1 LFIVRRKG
9 TKDSKLKEFCD
20 TYGIDYLPNQSINSE
35 SFLDLLNDYDCDIL
49 VSMSFDQIF
58 KKKILNATKHGV
70 INCHAGMLPFYRG
83 RNILNWVL
91 INDESE
97 FGITVHHVDEGIDT
111 GDIII
116 QKAFPISEK
125 DNYNSLLKIAFDKCA
140 SLLYEGLVLINKK
153 EYNRI
158 PQLDI
163 HELGF
168 YCGKRIDGD
177 EQINWNDN
185 SRDIHNLIRAVCKP
199 GPEAY
204 FYFEN
209 NKYRVRKSRFYKNA
223 KSYKGIPGQVLFK
236 KDSFLVVKT
245 KDSFIDI
252 LIEDSKA
259 IKIGSRLL

>member
-1 LFIVRRKG
+1 
-9 TKDSKLKEFCD
+9 
-20 TYGIDYLPNQSINSE
+20 
-35 SFLDLLNDYDCDIL
+35 
-49 VSMSFDQIF
+49 
-58 KKKILNATKHGV
+58 
-70 INCHAGMLPFYRG
+70 
-83 RNILNWVL
+83 
-91 INDESE
+91 
-97 FGITVHHVDEGIDT
+97 
-111 GDIII
+111 
-116 QKAFPISEK
+116 
-125 DNYNSLLKIAFDKCA
+125 
-140 SLLYEGLVLINKK
+140 LVLINKK

-158 PQLDI
+158 PQSDI